1 MQIFHVQQRPL
12 HCRSPPPSTLS
23 ATRNKERGVSIYY
36 IYVPERMPE
45 LPITADRLLR
55 SLGATGRLTGFDY
68 AVFMIEQIVNAQG
81 SIHLITKRLYP
92 ETAKHF
98 GVMPHSME
106 RALRTLIN
114 VCWKY
119 GDRATLNGI
128 AGRTLTSRPS
138 NASFLDMLAAY
149 IKNQS

>member
-1 MQIFHVQQRPL
+1 M
-12 HCRSPPPSTLS
+12 
-23 ATRNKERGVSIYY
+23 YY
-36 IYVPERMPE
+36 IYVPERSE

-55 SLGATGRLTGFDY
+55 SLGGTGRLSGFDY
-68 AVFMIEQIVNAQG
+68 AVFMIEQIVNDQS

-98 GVMPHSME
+98 GVMPHSVE

-114 VCWKY
+114 TCWKY
-119 GDRATLNGI
+119 GDRTTLNGI

-138 NASFLDMLAAY
+138 NSDFLDMLAAY
-149 IKNQS
+149 IKNKN